1 MSRAKGGT
9 NRRTT
14 SDTKSRPSVWQPGSP
29 WRIVAVPVAIALGA
43 VGAIAASR
51 AGWPLAL
58 GALAGAV
65 AALLGVLALPSFST
79 RRVVVLLLGMGGL
92 GALRHAS
99 FAGSDTSPLLVC
111 WAGATLVALLLVDR
125 ADAESVRPL
134 PQGAPLARRGGE
146 TTRVAVGIAVMV
158 AVAVVALGPTIT
170 DHLGRHVWPGLDPSV
185 GDLLGAPSSLRAT
198 PEVDMTARPRLSDRV
213 VFTVNAPRGEFWRGQ
228 TFDSWN
234 GHAWSQSDPRQT
246 LLNQGGHVVAIP
258 RDPTDTGAFSGETL
272 RQTFRVAT
280 GYSNVLFAAPSP
292 VSVETDRVLQGHP
305 DGTVTV
311 DGGFGRG
318 STYTV
323 TSRRV
328 LATASILRAADSF
341 TAPASVSN
349 EFGRVPVTTDR
360 VRALA
365 RRITASAPTTY
376 DKVEAMEAWLGEN
389 VRYSIRAPLAPH
401 GVDVVDDFLF
411 RSRVGWCEQVA
422 SSLVVMARSV
432 GIPARLA
439 TGFVPGSRDSLTGQF
454 TVRERDAH
462 AWAEIYFPGV
472 GWQPFDPTASV
483 PLAGDASANGSM
495 LQTAR
500 HHALEL
506 GLVAA
511 VLVLLALGAPDVLA
525 RVRRFRAARRMTWA
539 GHTLTRLERIG
550 RRAGR
555 ARAPAETPRD
565 YAAALAAYLQDE
577 RIRGVGDVLDA
588 EAFSARG
595 ADPDARASA
604 EAVLSSLRP

>member
-1 MSRAKGGT
+1 MAGRSGARVSARGSK
-9 NRRTT
+9 RL
-14 SDTKSRPSVWQPGSP
+14 WEPGSP
-29 WRIVAVPVAIALGA
+29 WRAVAVPVAIALAA

-58 GALAGAV
+58 GALAGAT
-65 AALLGVLALPSFST
+65 AGLLGVLALPSLST
-79 RRVVVLLLGMGGL
+79 RRVVVVLLGLGGL

-111 WAGATLVALLLVDR
+111 WAAATLVALLLVDR
-125 ADAESVRPL
+125 ADAEQVRAL
-134 PQGAPLARRGGE
+134 PQGVPLARRRSE
-146 TTRVAVGIAVMV
+146 VTRVAVAIAVMA
-158 AVAVVALGPTIT
+158 AVAVVALGPSIT

-185 GDLLGAPSSLRAT
+185 GDLLGAPSSLHAA
-198 PEVDMTARPRLSDRV
+198 PEIDMTARPRLSDRV
-213 VFTVNAPRGEFWRGQ
+213 VFTVNAARGAFWRGQ
-228 TFDSWN
+228 TYDAWN
-234 GHAWSQSDPRQT
+234 GHEWSQSDPQPT
-246 LLNQGGHVVAIP
+246 LLNRGDRVVAVP
-258 RDPTDTGAFSGETL
+258 RDVNDSGAFTGQTL
-272 RQTFRVAT
+272 RQTFHVET
-280 GYSNVLFAAPSP
+280 GYSNVVFAAPSP
-292 VSVETDRVLQGHP
+292 VAVETDRVLQGHP

-328 LATASILRAADSF
+328 LATAAILRAADRF
-341 TAPASVSN
+341 TDSAAVRDQ
-349 EFGRVPVTTDR
+349 FARVPVTTNR
-360 VRALA
+360 VQALA
-365 RRITASAPTTY
+365 RRITASAPTRY
-376 DKVEAMEAWLGEN
+376 DKIRAIEAWLGAN
-389 VRYSIRAPLAPH
+389 VRYSIHAPLAPH
-401 GVDVVDDFLF
+401 NVDVVDDFLF

-422 SSLVVMARSV
+422 SSLIVMARSV

-483 PLAGDASANGSM
+483 PLAGDADPGASL

-500 HHALEL
+500 HHALGF
-506 GLVAA
+506 GLAAA
-511 VLVLLALGAPDVLA
+511 VLVLLVMSAPELRA
-525 RVRRFRAARRMTWA
+525 RLRKRRARRRTSWA
-539 GHTLTRLERIG
+539 GLGLARLERIG

-555 ARAPAETPRD
+555 PRAPAETPRD

-588 EAFSARG
+588 EGFSASG
-595 ADPDARASA
+595 TTPEARAA
-604 EAVLSSLRP
+604 ADAVLSSLRP